1 MGLLKPTKGEIY
13 IDKKL
18 LFSSTHNKFL
28 YNLRSLVS
36 HVPQNIYLINAS
48 IVENIAFNES
58 QRDINLELVNQLLK
72 VVSLDDFVSNLPKGL
87 QTVIGE
93 NGIKLSGGQAQRI
106 GIARA
111 LYRKKPILILDEATS
126 ALDEVTEDKILN
138 SIFKKYKK
146 LSIIMVTHK
155 IKNLRFF
162 DRLISIKKGK
172 IYNKLLNKND

>member
-1 MGLLKPTKGEIY
+1 MK
-13 IDKKL
+13 
-18 LFSSTHNKFL
+18 
-28 YNLRSLVS
+28 
-36 HVPQNIYLINAS
+36 
-48 IVENIAFNES
+48 
-58 QRDINLELVNQLLK
+58 
-72 VVSLDDFVSNLPKGL
+72 
-87 QTVIGE
+87 TVIGE

-126 ALDEVTEDKILN
+126 ALDEITEDKILS

-162 DRLISIKKGK
+162 NRLISIKKGK